1 MPVRE
6 PPLKQE
12 RKKMSENSVCPIW
25 GTVAS
30 VEPMSGRD
38 GIFVDSP
45 RAGGKYFISR
55 RAEIILKNKEDEIE
69 RAGSADDGFN
79 HAMGTPSEVERL
91 KARLTSE
98 MIEQR
103 RLGEDPKITGHTLE
117 EVEKR
122 QHLPVHERAD
132 RLLHYIQQA
141 TAAIGEQV
149 KFQIE
154 SGLIMY
160 PSMASLENINNGSLN
175 HYRMM
180 AWSECTKSNYFDEVA
195 FLLEY
200 LQERGWIEY
209 NSNLELCVLTVE
221 GYAHLAE
228 LENVATVSSQAFVAM
243 WFDESMDNVYQN
255 GIRPGIEDAGYNPL
269 PINKKEH
276 INKID
281 DEIIAEIRRSR
292 FVVADFTHGE
302 SGARGGV
309 YYEAGYAH
317 GLHKDVIFTCRAD
330 LVEKVHFDTRQYN
343 HITWEPEKLDEFSKA
358 LSDRIS
364 AVIGDGPKKTRDTE

>member
-1 MPVRE
+1 MN
-6 PPLKQE
+6 
-12 RKKMSENSVCPIW
+12 ENSGCPIW

-30 VEPMSGRD
+30 VSGISNRPEKVL
-38 GIFVDSP
+38 VDSP
-45 RAGGKYFISR
+45 RAGGRYVILWR
-55 RAEIILKNKEDEIE
+55 VGAILKTRDE
-69 RAGSADDGFN
+69 RF
-79 HAMGTPSEVERL
+79 
-91 KARLTSE
+91 KARLTSWLIKQRWLGME
-98 MIEQR
+98 YPEVTIQTIEEIEQSR
-103 RLGEDPKITGHTLE
+103 DLSA
-117 EVEKR
+117 
-122 QHLPVHERAD
+122 HERAD

-160 PSMASLENINNGSLN
+160 PSMASLENINDGSLN

-221 GYAHLAE
+221 GYARLAE
-228 LENVATVSSQAFVAM
+228 LEKVATNSSQAFVAM
-243 WFDESMDNVYQN
+243 WFDDSMKEVYEI
-255 GIRPGIEDAGYNPL
+255 GIRPGIEDAGYEVRR
-269 PINKKEH
+269 IDRVEH

-292 FVVADFTHGE
+292 FVVADFTHGDT
-302 SGARGGV
+302 GARGGV
-309 YYEAGYAH
+309 YYEAGFAH
-317 GLHKDVIFTCRAD
+317 GLNIPVIFTCRKD
-330 LVEKVHFDTRQYN
+330 VLEDIHFDTRQYN
-343 HITWEPEKLDEFSKA
+343 HIPWEPDKLVEFRKA

-364 AVIGDGPKKTRDTE
+364 AVIGDYPNKRQDAG